1 MRQIVSSLREK
12 GPTNWISAYG
22 YLKTKPR
29 KAQPMDEPS
38 TETMIPVVIHAKH
51 TDAEGN
57 VIDEFDFEALV
68 PEGLVNGIHN

>member
-1 MRQIVSSLREK
+1 
-12 GPTNWISAYG
+12 
-22 YLKTKPR
+22 
-29 KAQPMDEPS
+29 MDNPS